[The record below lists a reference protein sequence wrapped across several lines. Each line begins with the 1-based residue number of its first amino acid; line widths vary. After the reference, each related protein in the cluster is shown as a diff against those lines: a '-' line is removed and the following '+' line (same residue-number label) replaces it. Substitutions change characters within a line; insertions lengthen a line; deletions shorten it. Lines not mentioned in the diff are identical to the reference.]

1 MEPVRSYCNHLAV
14 AGEYS
19 QHLYGRAA
27 DFRVEGV
34 SVAEAAAYAETLLPG
49 KGGIG
54 RYPPRKGRACGWVHL
69 DTRSTKPAGRAE
81 SGPSSDLKFTT
92 KIRKENPL

>member
-1 MEPVRSYCNHLAV
+1 MAITSGFRTAAHNASIPGASPH
-14 AGEYS
+14 S

-69 DTRSTKPAGRAE
+69 DTRSTKARWTG
-81 SGPSSDLKFTT
+81 
-92 KIRKENPL
+92 